1 MLTYVNAKARESGGE
16 GDSSGDDLAIQIDRA
31 AIAAVLK
38 YEARLGRNAVEQAHN
53 NPGYD
58 IVSSGSDGSERRLI
72 EVKGLEGEWT
82 ERGVKLSRVQYAT
95 AQQYGAAYWIYVVE
109 HARDLQKH
117 QDYAIDN
124 PFSKVEEYWFEH
136 GLRDVLDETATANDI
151 NLELSPKLRTAV
163 WGLGPIHD

>member
-1 MLTYVNAKARESGGE
+1 M
-16 GDSSGDDLAIQIDRA
+16 A

-95 AQQYGAAYWIYVVE
+95 AQHYGASYWIYFFE
-109 HARDLQKH
+109 PALDLLNH
-117 QDYAIDN
+117 PVFSISI
-124 PFSKVEEYWFEH
+124 PFSPFVVFFF
-136 GLRDVLDETATANDI
+136 VLC
-151 NLELSPKLRTAV
+151 
-163 WGLGPIHD
+163 

>member
-1 MLTYVNAKARESGGE
+1 M
-16 GDSSGDDLAIQIDRA
+16 A

-38 YEARLGRNAVEQAHN
+38 YEARLGRNAVVQAHN

-95 AQQYGAAYWIYVVE
+95 AQQYGADYWIYVVE
-109 HARDLQKH
+109 HARYMQNH
-117 QDYAIDN
+117 QVYAMPN
-124 PFSKVEEYWFEH
+124 PFSTVEEYWFAH
-136 GLRDVLDETATANDI
+136 GWRDLIDETAPAT
-151 NLELSPKLRTAV
+151 ELNPKVVTKLRPAV
-163 WGLGPIHD
+163 

>member
-1 MLTYVNAKARESGGE
+1 MLTYVNAQARESGGE
-16 GDSSGDDLAIQIDRA
+16 GDSGGDDLAIQIDMA

-38 YEARLGRNAVEQAHN
+38 YEARLGRKAVEQAHN

-95 AQQYGAAYWIYVVE
+95 AQQYGADYWIYVVE
-109 HARDLQKH
+109 HARDLQNH
-117 QDYAIDN
+117 QVYAIR
-124 PFSKVEEYWFEH
+124 SEEQT
-136 GLRDVLDETATANDI
+136 VATQTLIRNS
-151 NLELSPKLRTAV
+151 N
-163 WGLGPIHD
+163 

>member
-1 MLTYVNAKARESGGE
+1 M
-16 GDSSGDDLAIQIDRA
+16 A

-38 YEARLGRNAVEQAHN
+38 YEARLGRNAVVQAHN

-95 AQQYGAAYWIYVVE
+95 AQHYGADYWI
-109 HARDLQKH
+109 R
-117 QDYAIDN
+117 
-124 PFSKVEEYWFEH
+124 SEERRVGNECVSTCRSTW
-136 GLRDVLDETATANDI
+136 
-151 NLELSPKLRTAV
+151 SPY
-163 WGLGPIHD
+163 H